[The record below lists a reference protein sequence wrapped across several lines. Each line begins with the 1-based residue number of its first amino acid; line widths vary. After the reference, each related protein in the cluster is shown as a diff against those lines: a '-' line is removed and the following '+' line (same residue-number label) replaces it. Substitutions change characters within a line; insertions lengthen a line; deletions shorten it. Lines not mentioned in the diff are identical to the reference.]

1 MDWVISIA
9 VLFAIII
16 IAAIVSEKNEQEKI
30 ALMTPDEKQ
39 KYLEEKQ
46 CRLAEANQRNQEIQY
61 GSINAAMM
69 CPHCQTNG
77 KIRTKHITQKKGIS
91 GGKAVATVL
100 TGGLSLIAVGLSRKE
115 GATQAHCDNC
125 NNTWLF

>member
-1 MDWVISIA
+1 MGWVITIA

-16 IAAIVSEKNEQEKI
+16 IVAINGQEKI

-39 KYLEEKQ
+39 KYLEEKK

-69 CPHCQTNG
+69 CPHCQTDG
-77 KIRTKHITQKKGIS
+77 KIRTKHIMQKKGVS
-91 GGKAVATVL
+91 GGKATAAVL
-100 TGGLSLIAVGLSRKE
+100 TGGLSLLAVGLSRKE
-115 GATQAHCDNC
+115 GTTQAHCDNC